1 MRSRPPK
8 PLKRANGLLKTNSRC
23 HRAIHGVQALP
34 KAVER
39 SVTSSDPRTETYPG
53 GGFALEL
60 ALTWAYMSEV
70 QEQPLDRI
78 RLLSMRSRMRKALD
92 AWPLHTADTHLSGK
106 SLRHCQNRLAHAE
119 PGDPYWDE
127 RVFNANIEH
136 VTAEVDMVT
145 VSLRALVTSV
155 SALAKSGADLP
166 GSGL

>member
-70 QEQPLDRI
+70 QSNRWTESDCYPSDHECTRPL
-78 RLLSMRSRMRKALD
+78 
-92 AWPLHTADTHLSGK
+92 THG
-106 SLRHCQNRLAHAE
+106 RCIPPTH
-119 PGDPYWDE
+119 
-127 RVFNANIEH
+127 I
-136 VTAEVDMVT
+136 
-145 VSLRALVTSV
+145 
-155 SALAKSGADLP
+155 
-166 GSGL
+166 